1 MRATAILL
9 LLVLHVLACSRRSDS
24 QPAAATT
31 VPSQSVPAE
40 VAFWRWFVAHKDEA
54 ATIRRADEPIANELG
69 RELARV
75 DPGLTFE
82 VGANATDHE
91 LVVSADGIK
100 SVFPSVKRV
109 VAAAPA
115 IPGWKIT
122 AFRPRG
128 STQLSVE
135 IDGHRLAGDELMFR
149 VLGTT
154 SNTVDVALYVKGV
167 QTVGAPLKQAVYLLL
182 DTTLGEYDVES
193 YLGDIDIEPGAAA
206 PVDARPLT
214 ELPIVVDALK

>member
-1 MRATAILL
+1 MRATAVLL
-9 LLVLHVLACSRRSDS
+9 LSVVPVLACSRRSDS

-31 VPSQSVPAE
+31 VPTPSVPAE
-40 VAFWRWFVAHKDEA
+40 AAFWRWFVAHKDEA
-54 ATIRRADEPIANELG
+54 ATIQRADEPIAKELG

-82 VGANATDHE
+82 VATNAAEHE
-91 LVVSADGIK
+91 LVVSADGIR

-135 IDGHRLAGDELMFR
+135 IDGHRLAGDELVFR

-154 SNTVDVALYVKGV
+154 SNKVDVALYVKGV
-167 QTVGAPLKQAVYLLL
+167 QTVDDPHKQAVFLLL
-182 DTTLGEYDVES
+182 DATLGEYDVES

-206 PVDARPLT
+206 PVGARPLS
-214 ELPIVVDALK
+214 ELPKVVDALK